1 MLRRGNNIVS
11 PKVFSS
17 VDSARQGIFMSTA
30 SQDTGESSK
39 GFALI
44 ASRFKASPM
53 IPLMIAGAAAIAVIV
68 ALLLWLRSPDYRVL
82 LSNLSAKDG
91 GDIVGQLTQMNM
103 PYQIADN
110 GSAILVPAD
119 KVHELRLRLAQSGLP
134 KGGNTGF
141 ELLDKEQ
148 FGISQFSEQINY
160 QRALEGELS
169 RTIESLSPVQNV
181 RVHLAIPKPTLF
193 VREQKLPTASVTIG
207 LLPGRMLDEGQ
218 ITAIV
223 HMVSSSVTGLTATNV
238 TIVDQAGRLLTHND
252 NSQQSANNAQI
263 KMTKEREFHLK
274 QRIEDIISPLVGRAN
289 VHAQVTAQMDFS
301 KVEQTSEEYKPNQT
315 PESAAVRSHQNS
327 QTLQNNNGGAG
338 GVPGALSNQPP
349 TPPNAP
355 ISTETNEK
363 TSQQNTN
370 SRNDTSNSQSDETTN
385 YEVDRKISHTQ
396 RQIGVVDR
404 LSVAVIINYLPQE
417 GENGSQMKPLSP
429 ELMQQIDALTRE
441 AMGYSPHRGDTLNI
455 TNSLFTTDAVVEEQ
469 PSILENPQFI
479 AQALDYGK
487 IILIAMIAW
496 LMWRFGIKPQWVKY
510 RKTQQKQAEAEVFVT
525 TQLKTP
531 LRVDEDINE
540 EMDEQ
545 TRRRL
550 TRQRVSAEIQSQR
563 IREMAEK
570 DPQVVAMVIR
580 QWLGRA

>member
-1 MLRRGNNIVS
+1 M
-11 PKVFSS
+11 
-17 VDSARQGIFMSTA
+17 SAA
-30 SQDTGESSK
+30 SKDTGEAKK
-39 GFALI
+39 GFASI
-44 ASRFKASPM
+44 VESIKANPK
-53 IPLMIAGAAAIAVIV
+53 IPLIIAGAAAISIVV
-68 ALLLWLRSPDYRVL
+68 ALLLWFRSPDYRVL

-91 GDIVGQLTQMNM
+91 GEIVSQLTQMNV

-119 KVHELRLRLAQSGLP
+119 KVHELRLKLAQTGLP

-169 RTIESLSPVQNV
+169 RTIESLSPVQSA

-193 VREQKLPTASVTIG
+193 VREQKLPTASVTVG

-218 ITAIV
+218 INAIV
-223 HMVSSSVTGLTATNV
+223 HMVSSSVTGLTAANV
-238 TIVDQAGRLLTHND
+238 IIVDQTGRLLTNND

-263 KMTKEREFHLK
+263 KMTKEMESHLK
-274 QRIEDIISPLVGRAN
+274 QRIEDILSPLVGRAN
-289 VHAQVTAQMDFS
+289 IHAQVTAQMDFS
-301 KVEQTSEEYKPNQT
+301 KVEQTSEEYKPNQK
-315 PESAAVRSHQNS
+315 PDDAAIRSRQNS
-327 QTLQNNNGGAG
+327 QSTQNNNGGPG
-338 GVPGALSNQPP
+338 GVPGALSNQPASA
-349 TPPNAP
+349 PNAP
-355 ISTETNEK
+355 IETNK
-363 TSQQNTN
+363 DNKDTQQTANT
-370 SRNDTSNSQSDETTN
+370 RNTTVNSQSDETTN

-404 LSVAVIINYLPQE
+404 LSVAVIVNYHSQQ
-417 GENGSQMKPLSP
+417 GESGPEMKPLPP
-429 ELMQQIDALTRE
+429 EMMKQIDALTRE
-441 AMGYSPHRGDTLNI
+441 AMGYSANRGDSINI
-455 TNSLFTTDAVVEEQ
+455 TNSLFTDESPIEAE
-469 PSILENPQFI
+469 PSMLDNPQLI

-487 IILIAMIAW
+487 ILLIAIIAW
-496 LMWRFGIKPQWVKY
+496 FMWRFGIKPQWVKY
-510 RKTQQKQAEAEVFVT
+510 RKAQQAQADADVFVA
-525 TQLKTP
+525 TQKISP
-531 LRVDEDINE
+531 FVVEEEIDE
-540 EMDEQ
+540 EMDEK

-580 QWLGRA
+580 QWLGKSQ

>member
-1 MLRRGNNIVS
+1 M
-11 PKVFSS
+11 
-17 VDSARQGIFMSTA
+17 SAA
-30 SQDTGESSK
+30 SKDTGEAKK
-39 GFALI
+39 GFASI
-44 ASRFKASPM
+44 VERIKADPK
-53 IPLMIAGAAAIAVIV
+53 IPLMIAAAAAVSIIV

-91 GDIVGQLTQMNM
+91 GDIVGQLTQMNV

-119 KVHELRLRLAQSGLP
+119 KVHELRLKLAQSGLP

-169 RTIESLSPVQNV
+169 RTIESLSPVQSA

-193 VREQKLPTASVTIG
+193 VREQKLPTASVTVG

-218 ITAIV
+218 ISAIV
-223 HMVSSSVTGLTATNV
+223 HMVSSSVTGLTASNV
-238 TIVDQAGRLLTHND
+238 IIVDQAGRLLTNND
-252 NSQQSANNAQI
+252 NSQQSANSAQI
-263 KMTKEREFHLK
+263 KMTKEMESHLK
-274 QRIEDIISPLVGRAN
+274 QRIEDILSPLVGRAN
-289 VHAQVTAQMDFS
+289 IHAQVTAQMDFS

-315 PESAAVRSHQNS
+315 PDSAAIRSRQNS
-327 QTLQNNNGGAG
+327 QSMQNNNGGTG
-338 GVPGALSNQPP
+338 GVPGALSNQPVSA
-349 TPPNAP
+349 PNAP
-355 ISTETNEK
+355 IETNK
-363 TSQQNTN
+363 DNKDGTQTANNRN
-370 SRNDTSNSQSDETTN
+370 SVSNSQSDETTN

-404 LSVAVIINYLPQE
+404 LSVAVIVNYHSQDS
-417 GENGSQMKPLSP
+417 ENGPEMKPLPP
-429 ELMQQIDALTRE
+429 EMLQQIEALTRE
-441 AMGYSPHRGDTLNI
+441 AMGFSTARGDSLNI
-455 TNSLFTTDAVVEEQ
+455 TNSLFTNETPIEEV
-469 PSILENPQFI
+469 PSLLESPQFI
-479 AQALDYGK
+479 AQLLDYGK
-487 IILIAMIAW
+487 ILLIAIIAW
-496 LMWRFGIKPQWVKY
+496 FMWRFGIKPQWVKY
-510 RKTQQKQAEAEVFVT
+510 RKTQQAQAEAEVFVA

-531 LRVDEDINE
+531 LVVDEAIDE

-570 DPQVVAMVIR
+570 DPQIVAMVIR
-580 QWLGRA
+580 QWLGKSQWV

>member
-1 MLRRGNNIVS
+1 M
-11 PKVFSS
+11 
-17 VDSARQGIFMSTA
+17 SAA
-30 SQDTGESSK
+30 SKDTGEAKK
-39 GFALI
+39 GFASMVDRI
-44 ASRFKASPM
+44 KADPK
-53 IPLMIAGAAAIAVIV
+53 IPLMIAAAAAVAIIV

-91 GDIVGQLTQMNM
+91 GDIVGQLTQMNV

-119 KVHELRLRLAQSGLP
+119 KVHELRLKLAQSGLP

-169 RTIESLSPVQNV
+169 RTIESLSPVQSA

-193 VREQKLPTASVTIG
+193 VREQKLPTASVTVG

-218 ITAIV
+218 ISAIV

-238 TIVDQAGRLLTHND
+238 IIVDQAGRLLTNND
-252 NSQQSANNAQI
+252 NSQQSANSAQI
-263 KMTKEREFHLK
+263 KMTKEMESHLK
-274 QRIEDIISPLVGRAN
+274 QRIEDILSPLVGRAN
-289 VHAQVTAQMDFS
+289 IHAQVTAQMDFS

-315 PESAAVRSHQNS
+315 ADSAAIRSRQNS
-327 QTLQNNNGGAG
+327 QSMQNNNGGTG
-338 GVPGALSNQPP
+338 GVPGALSNQPVSAP
-349 TPPNAP
+349 TAP
-355 ISTETNEK
+355 IETNKENK
-363 TSQQNTN
+363 DAQQTTNNRNNT
-370 SRNDTSNSQSDETTN
+370 TNSQSDETTN

-404 LSVAVIINYLPQE
+404 LSVAVIVNYHSQE
-417 GENGSQMKPLSP
+417 GENGAEMKPLPP
-429 ELMQQIDALTRE
+429 EMMQQIEALTRE
-441 AMGYSPHRGDTLNI
+441 AMGYSTARGDSLNI
-455 TNSLFTTDAVVEEQ
+455 TNSLFTNDTPIEVE
-469 PSILENPQFI
+469 PSLLESPQFI
-479 AQALDYGK
+479 AQLLDYGK
-487 IILIAMIAW
+487 ILLIALIAW
-496 LMWRFGIKPQWVKY
+496 FMWRFGIKPQWVKY
-510 RKTQQKQAEAEVFVT
+510 RKTQQAQTDAEMFVA
-525 TQLKTP
+525 TQMKTP
-531 LRVDEDINE
+531 LVVDEEINE
-540 EMDEQ
+540 DMDEQ

-570 DPQVVAMVIR
+570 DPQIVAMVIR
-580 QWLGRA
+580 QWLGKA